1 MDDLRELIIL
11 PGGQQAAFIVE
22 IDVGEMVFDLFHHL
36 LIAYFPCVLVLYEI
50 LLHLLQCNATVS
62 RSCITPGQIDAAA
75 VGGGVFKVQ

>member
-50 LLHLLQCNATVS
+50 LLHLLQCNA
-62 RSCITPGQIDAAA
+62 IA
-75 VGGGVFKVQ
+75 VFSDLRQDPRFLLCC